1 MAGLD
6 ILHGLLAKA
15 RKSSFWLW
23 VLNMALGRTV
33 PFNRPHGFKLAEI
46 GEDRIVTFGGYRRSN
61 HNHVRGI
68 HACGIATIAEFSAGF
83 LLMTKLNPN
92 RYRLIMS
99 RIEVDYGYQ
108 AKEDIFSES
117 DISPERL
124 QKEVI
129 EPLKSQDIVS
139 VTMESRIRDRSG
151 NSIATALTTWQIK
164 NWKKVKTKV

>member
-1 MAGLD
+1 MAGFD
-6 ILHGLLAKA
+6 TLHFLLAKA
-15 RKSSFWLW
+15 RRSSFWLW
-23 VLNMALGRTV
+23 VLNKALGRTV
-33 PFNRPHGFKLAEI
+33 PFNRQHGFELAEI
-46 GEDRIVTFGGYRRSN
+46 EENRIVTFAGYRRSN
-61 HNHVRGI
+61 YNHVRGI

-99 RIEVDYGYQ
+99 RLEADYGYQ

-117 DISPERL
+117 EISLERL
-124 QKEVI
+124 QDEVI

-139 VTMESRIRDRSG
+139 VTMESMVRDRSG
-151 NSIATALTTWQIK
+151 NRIAAVLTTWQIK